1 MDSGGVCC
9 YYHCY
14 HLAVVTRRLHSVL
27 RSGSHWD
34 LTILMVSALLVP
46 QRFVFTL
53 LLPPCASKGSPSV
66 QHLSLSSVLSIV
78 QQRKRGPER
87 PMGDTAV
94 TGIWLL
100 WFQSLTGAASLAA
113 GGEGSF

>member
-34 LTILMVSALLVP
+34 LTILMVSALLCLRDVSSHYCCLHVLARARP
-46 QRFVFTL
+46 QFSISAHL
-53 LLPPCASKGSPSV
+53 QYSPSY
-66 QHLSLSSVLSIV
+66 SRENEA
-78 QQRKRGPER
+78 QRGRWVIQP
-87 PMGDTAV
+87 
-94 TGIWLL
+94 
-100 WFQSLTGAASLAA
+100 
-113 GGEGSF
+113 